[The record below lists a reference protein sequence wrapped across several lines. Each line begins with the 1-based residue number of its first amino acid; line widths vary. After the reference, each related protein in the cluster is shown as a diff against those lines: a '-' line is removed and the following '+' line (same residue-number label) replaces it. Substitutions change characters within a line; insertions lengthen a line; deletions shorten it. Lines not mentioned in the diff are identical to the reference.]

1 MNTQYEA
8 VVHRDNRWWVIEI
21 PAIAGITRSR
31 RLSEAR
37 EAARNCI
44 AVTTKAAPADVDVVI
59 VDVQVPGPGGIVR
72 HLLNETTQVRA
83 TKRQLEEAATA
94 LVRDFVTELTT
105 GDTRIPVRDIG
116 FLMDLTPGRI
126 SQVSK
131 QAQHRADVDP
141 PPTEPH
147 LPPGLTVCRRKD
159 SVG

>member
-31 RLSEAR
+31 RLSDAR

-44 AVTTKAAPADVDVVI
+44 AVTTKASPADVDVVI
-59 VDVQVPGPGGIVR
+59 VDVVVPRPDGNVR
-72 HLLNETTQVRA
+72 HLLDETTQVRE
-83 TKRQLEEAATA
+83 TQRKLEEAAA
-94 LVRDFVTELTT
+94 AVVRDFVTELTT

-126 SQVSK
+126 SQLSK
-131 QAQHRADVDP
+131 QAQHRADADP
-141 PPTEPH
+141 LPH
-147 LPPGLTVCRRKD
+147 
-159 SVG
+159 

>member
-44 AVTTKAAPADVDVVI
+44 AAATNSAPADIDAVI
-59 VDVQVPGPGGIVR
+59 TDVQVSGPHGVVR
-72 HLLNETTQVRA
+72 HLLEETARVR
-83 TKRQLEEAATA
+83 TKKRKLEESAAA
-94 LVRDFVTELTT
+94 LVRDFVTELTAE
-105 GDTRIPVRDIG
+105 DARIPVRDIG

-126 SQVSK
+126 SQLTAE
-131 QAQHRADVDP
+131 AQHRADADP
-141 PPTEPH
+141 HPADPN
-147 LPPGLTVCRRKD
+147 LPPGLVVRRRND
-159 SVG
+159 PVG